1 MSWRDVGE
9 PLAVGRVV
17 VMGDK
22 QGYLHFLEQSSGQA
36 IARVRV
42 DSSGISAA
50 PIVASGLLIIQTRG
64 GTLSAYRPN

>member
-1 MSWRDVGE
+1 
-9 PLAVGRVV
+9 
-17 VMGDK
+17 MGDK

-42 DSSGISAA
+42 DSSGVSAA
-50 PIVASGLLIIQTRG
+50 PIVANGLLIIQTRG

>member
-1 MSWRDVGE
+1 MTWRDVGE
-9 PLAVGRVV
+9 PLAVGRLV

-42 DSSGISAA
+42 DSSGVSAA
-50 PIVASGLLIIQTRG
+50 PIVANGLLIIQTRG

>member
-1 MSWRDVGE
+1 MTWRDVGE
-9 PLAVGRVV
+9 PLAVGRMV

-22 QGYLHFLEQSSGQA
+22 QGYLHFLEQSSGTA

-42 DSSGISAA
+42 DSSVISAA
-50 PIVASGLLIIQTRG
+50 PIVANGLLIVQTRG